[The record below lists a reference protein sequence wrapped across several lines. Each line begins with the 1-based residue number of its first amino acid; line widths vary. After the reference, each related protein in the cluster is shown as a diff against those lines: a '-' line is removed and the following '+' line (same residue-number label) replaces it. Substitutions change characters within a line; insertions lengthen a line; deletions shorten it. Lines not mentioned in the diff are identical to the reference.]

1 MASHSPGSL
10 AATHHTR
17 ACDQRVSMREREDTG
32 ELASWGGWSP
42 PLLKLG
48 RERPGAS
55 GSGWMGPEWPK
66 VGQALVWNWT
76 PQGGAV
82 SGHPPLSTGRPVDGS
97 WVRAGGRVAGSQ
109 GPLFPQ
115 EVWGQGPAGLSPAK
129 DRCDQPVPSLSE
141 GWGAGGL
148 GHSSPEP
155 RFGLLG
161 RAARLSLN
169 QAEPPRL
176 HAESTP

>member
-1 MASHSPGSL
+1 MSSEKGVGPGRETELSPFGGGNEERGQAGRGLAGRVHGVVARGMWPFGSL

-97 WVRAGGRVAGSQ
+97 WVRAGGEGGWKPRTPLPPGGVGTRPCRPQ
-109 GPLFPQ
+109 PCKGPL
-115 EVWGQGPAGLSPAK
+115 
-129 DRCDQPVPSLSE
+129 
-141 GWGAGGL
+141 
-148 GHSSPEP
+148 
-155 RFGLLG
+155 
-161 RAARLSLN
+161 
-169 QAEPPRL
+169 
-176 HAESTP
+176 